1 METMDTFG
9 LVYSPGFALNEQI
22 ARQIFDILPEDGPM
36 MIIVSPKGEFWPSS
50 SETFSK
56 LNLSDEFIKDLAAKV
71 DDGYEPVIT
80 QVNDCSIIAASLVTD
95 RTNCGYIILGLPTY
109 TPESTMA
116 NLTILEIL
124 LSEIG
129 LIAHLIEQNN
139 LLYHRQMNQLVAST
153 IESNDPA
160 FN

>member
-1 METMDTFG
+1 MDTFG
-9 LVYSPGFALNEQI
+9 LVYSPGFTLNEQI
-22 ARQIFDILPEDGPM
+22 ARQLFDILPEEGPLM
-36 MIIVSPKGEFWPSS
+36 VIVSTKGEFWPSN
-50 SETFSK
+50 SETVSK
-56 LNLSDEFIKDLAAKV
+56 LRLTDEFIKNLCSQV

-80 QVNDCSIIAASLVTD
+80 QVDDCSIIATSLVTD

-109 TPESTMA
+109 NTESTMA

-124 LSEIG
+124 LSQVG

-139 LLYHRQMNQLVAST
+139 LLYQRQMNQFVASA